1 MALSLIPI
9 SLLAKLLI
17 PRYDVSA
24 VHFLGGLELSIS
36 KLATRSQ
43 PPVTNIT
50 FKSIR
55 CNVNGLNNSIP
66 KIERGEDKEKLEKIT
81 R

>member
-17 PRYDVSA
+17 PRYDVSV

-55 CNVNGLNNSIP
+55 CNVNVNNSIP
-66 KIERGEDKEKLEKIT
+66 KIERGKDKKKLEKIT